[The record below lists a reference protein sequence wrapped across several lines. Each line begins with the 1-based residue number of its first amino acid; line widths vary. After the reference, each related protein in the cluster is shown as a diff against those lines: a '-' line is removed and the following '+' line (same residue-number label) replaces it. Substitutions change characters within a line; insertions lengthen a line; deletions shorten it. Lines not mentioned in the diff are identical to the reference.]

1 MTEYPISE
9 YARVLRR
16 HLPTP
21 VFAPAPRHTGQ
32 SGVDPDTYPTLAKY
46 RESRAVRVVDRLSIG
61 GGRWA
66 GLVTLFLGFSAQSA
80 IALGQCRT
88 ALGMSAGHEPA
99 DVR

>member
-1 MTEYPISE
+1 
-9 YARVLRR
+9 
-16 HLPTP
+16 